1 MAPSRNEWTP
11 DPGLLAGQ
19 VALIAGGAGGIG
31 DATSRVLAA
40 AGASVVIADR
50 ELEAGERLAAELA
63 EAGGSARA
71 IEVDLMDEAACAAM
85 VDRAVTA
92 FGGIDILA
100 NVAGGLRKHAPWAH
114 LAEWTTE
121 NWDAI
126 FDLNLRYVFWVC
138 RAAIP
143 VLQARGGGAIVN
155 ITSINGTTGNPNQS
169 AYGAAKAGLI
179 NLTQTLAGECGPLG
193 IRVNAVSPGM
203 TLTAGGGHH
212 RAPGH
217 PGPPE
222 RRHAP
227 ATARPPRRH
236 RPRRPVLLLADVG
249 VRERPDAARGGRD
262 QRQLPVLRP
271 RDPPVLEPRRPAV
284 TTEADRSDLER
295 RLRSVLDRQE
305 IHDALVRYCRGI
317 DRCDERLVLSAFHA
331 DAMDNHTGSD
341 QAEVDRV
348 RRSWP
353 RPAPRCSGPAGTRT
367 RRSCAAHLPVVWGDG
382 GGIDLE
388 RCVRTGRPMLEA
400 VSTSSP
406 CRSRRLR

>member
-11 DPGLLAGQ
+11 EPGLLAGQ

-50 ELEAGERLAAELA
+50 ELEAGERLAAELT

-203 TLTAGGGHH
+203 TLTAAAATTVPQDIQARLSAATPLQRLGRPDDIARAVLFFSSPMSEFVNGQMLLVEGGISVNYPYF
-212 RAPGH
+212 APGTH
-217 PGPPE
+217 
-222 RRHAP
+222 
-227 ATARPPRRH
+227 
-236 RPRRPVLLLADVG
+236 
-249 VRERPDAARGGRD
+249 
-262 QRQLPVLRP
+262 Q
-271 RDPPVLEPRRPAV
+271 
-284 TTEADRSDLER
+284 
-295 RLRSVLDRQE
+295 
-305 IHDALVRYCRGI
+305 
-317 DRCDERLVLSAFHA
+317 F
-331 DAMDNHTGSD
+331 
-341 QAEVDRV
+341 
-348 RRSWP
+348 
-353 RPAPRCSGPAGTRT
+353 
-367 RRSCAAHLPVVWGDG
+367 
-382 GGIDLE
+382 
-388 RCVRTGRPMLEA
+388 
-400 VSTSSP
+400 
-406 CRSRRLR
+406 